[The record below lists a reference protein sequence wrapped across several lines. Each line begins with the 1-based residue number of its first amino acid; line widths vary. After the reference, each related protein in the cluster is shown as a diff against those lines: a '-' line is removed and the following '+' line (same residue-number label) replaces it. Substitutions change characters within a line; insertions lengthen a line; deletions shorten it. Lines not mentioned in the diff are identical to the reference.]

1 MPEVATPNQAE
12 REFET
17 GTDESFK
24 NANATGSEAHNEN
37 QRVTYANIKR
47 TYDVYQDLDIQA
59 ARQSLIEQTRLNQI
73 ASQALQNAVET
84 ANMVGK
90 QAIRHA
96 DVAADALWTD
106 ELNPVTR
113 GAGSNLTAGS
123 RTRQPR
129 HRRERRRRGRGC
141 PGRGRRRRQ
150 AGGRDHHAGARHPA
164 ADRPGADH
172 RDHGDRQRR
181 QPGAAEDDCVASNR
195 GGYRQAAPPFHRSHK
210 PMNTLLSFSRSFPW
224 SWQPS
229 RPSSKRSRCPA
240 RATRNW
246 NSCSTCSS
254 PPMTGART

>member
-24 NANATGSEAHNEN
+24 NANATGGAAHNEN

-47 TYDVYQDLDIQA
+47 TYDVYQDLDVQA
-59 ARQSLIEQTRLNQI
+59 ARQSLIETTRLNQI

-113 GAGSNLTAGS
+113 GAGSNITAGAYPP
-123 RTRQPR
+123 T
-129 HRRERRRRGRGC
+129 
-141 PGRGRRRRQ
+141 
-150 AGGRDHHAGARHPA
+150 AR
-164 ADRPGADH
+164 
-172 RDHGDRQRR
+172 
-181 QPGAAEDDCVASNR
+181 
-195 GGYRQAAPPFHRSHK
+195 
-210 PMNTLLSFSRSFPW
+210 
-224 SWQPS
+224 
-229 RPSSKRSRCPA
+229 
-240 RATRNW
+240 
-246 NSCSTCSS
+246 ST
-254 PPMTGART
+254 